1 LKIRNCWE
9 KEVIAI
15 TIIIRVDTDILGF
28 EQLPSTSSGNENERL
43 PELAC
48 TERLV
53 SLSNHA
59 EVSKA
64 TSK

>member
-1 LKIRNCWE
+1 LESKALS
-9 KEVIAI
+9 IA
-15 TIIIRVDTDILGF
+15 IIIRVDTDILGF
-28 EQLPSTSSGNENERL
+28 EQLPSTSSGNENKRL
-43 PELAC
+43 PELAG